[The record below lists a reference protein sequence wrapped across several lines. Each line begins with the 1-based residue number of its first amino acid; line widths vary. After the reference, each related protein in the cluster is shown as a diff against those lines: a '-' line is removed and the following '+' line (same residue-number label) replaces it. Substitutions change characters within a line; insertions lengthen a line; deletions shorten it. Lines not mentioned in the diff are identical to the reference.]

1 MNKKNNLKKNNKIS
15 LVKTK
20 IVPLIPLKE
29 TVIFPYEVVSLSIAR
44 RESVQIMDNV
54 PSRPRIAFVCQ
65 KNPTNSLASNNLYKI
80 GTICEVKQMMKMP
93 DGTVKAIVEGVERAE
108 VIKFVQKKPFY
119 LASSKKI
126 IPVDGD
132 PLRVEAMRR
141 VILEHLK
148 KGISLG
154 KPISFE
160 VIIQML
166 GKDVGHNKFIDI
178 ITAGLDFKIKD
189 KQALLEISDTEKRL
203 AKLDNLLVEE
213 MKIWEMEKKLMD
225 KTQESLGKV
234 QREIILKEQLKT
246 IEKELGMDKE
256 EGEIGELNK
265 KIVQAKMPS
274 EVNKQAL
281 KELERLRKMS
291 EYAPESS
298 YIRTYLEWLSEMP
311 WSKKSKSQVNIK
323 KAKEILDRDHYG
335 LDKVKER
342 VSEFLAVQKL
352 AGKIKGP
359 ILCFIG
365 PPGVGKTSIGKSIA
379 ESLNRKFIRAS
390 LGGIRDEAEIR
401 GHRRTYVGALPGRII
416 QGIKKAET
424 RNPVFML
431 DEIDKIGADYRGDPS
446 AALLEALDP
455 EQNDS
460 FVDHYL
466 ELPFDL
472 SDVMFITT
480 ANVLDTVPSALRD
493 RLEIIE
499 FVSYTEE
506 EKFNIAR
513 RFLIPKVLKE
523 HGVKSSQFV
532 ILDEALK
539 MIVSK
544 YTREAGVRGLERQIA
559 KIARKEAKRIV
570 EKGSSKKI
578 KKIKV
583 DENNLSDYLGPEKF
597 LRTMREIKDVPG
609 VATGLAWTSVGGEIL
624 SIEASCFPGKG
635 SLNLTGQLGDVM
647 KESAQAAFSYV
658 RSRSSKLKIKRNF
671 YKECDVH
678 LHVPSGA
685 IPKDGPSAG
694 VAMAVAMASALTKRK
709 VRQEIAMTGE
719 ITLRGKILEIGG
731 VKEKVIAAHKSG
743 VETVLL
749 PKDNKKDLEEV
760 PAEVKKALKFKFVEN
775 VDEVLKLVLI

>member
-1 MNKKNNLKKNNKIS
+1 
-15 LVKTK
+15 
-20 IVPLIPLKE
+20 
-29 TVIFPYEVVSLSIAR
+29 
-44 RESVQIMDNV
+44 
-54 PSRPRIAFVCQ
+54 
-65 KNPTNSLASNNLYKI
+65 
-80 GTICEVKQMMKMP
+80 
-93 DGTVKAIVEGVERAE
+93 
-108 VIKFVQKKPFY
+108 
-119 LASSKKI
+119 
-126 IPVDGD
+126 
-132 PLRVEAMRR
+132 
-141 VILEHLK
+141 LEHLK

-189 KQALLEISDTEKRL
+189 KQELLEISDTEKRL
-203 AKLDNLLVEE
+203 AKLDSLLVEE

-225 KTQESLGKV
+225 KTQESLGKM
-234 QREIILKEQLKT
+234 QREVILREQLKT

-256 EGEIGELNK
+256 GGEIGELNK
-265 KIVQAKMPS
+265 KIVQAKMPP
-274 EVNKQAL
+274 EANKQAL

-311 WSKKSKSQVNIK
+311 WSKKSKSRINIK

-379 ESLNRKFIRAS
+379 EALNRKFIRAS

-416 QGIKKAET
+416 QGIKKTET

-455 EQNDS
+455 EQNNS

-480 ANVLDTVPSALRD
+480 ANVLDTIPSALRD

-523 HGVKSSQFV
+523 HGIKISQFA
-532 ILDEALK
+532 ISDEALK
-539 MIVSK
+539 IIISK
-544 YTREAGVRGLERQIA
+544 YTLEAGVRGLERQIA

-570 EKGSSKKI
+570 EKARLKKI
-578 KKIKV
+578 KKIKI
-583 DENNLSDYLGPEKF
+583 DKNNLSDYLGPEKF
-597 LRTMREIKDVPG
+597 LRTMRETKDVAG

-694 VAMAVAMASALTKRK
+694 VAMAVALASALTKRK
-709 VRQEIAMTGE
+709 IRQEIAMTGE

-731 VKEKVIAAHKSG
+731 VKEKVIAARKGG
-743 VETVLL
+743 VKTVLL
-749 PKDNKKDLEEV
+749 PKDNEKDLEEV

-775 VDEVLKLVLI
+775 VDEVLDLVLI